1 MSEKLNIITD
11 RIENLLD
18 RYLLFLESKG
28 KNFNF
33 VAALVCAITLGT
45 VDLVVHDS
53 SLTFFYVLPI
63 AFSTWYSGRNC
74 GVLVATICTVF
85 GIIDNLSVKP
95 FLLVWNS
102 ISTFGLYLVITLL
115 VQKVNVMLHN
125 EQRLARTDPMT
136 GVMNFRAFAEVA
148 GYEILRQSRHNL
160 PFSLAFIDL
169 DNFKH
174 VNDQFGHQ
182 QGDQVLIDVATCLV
196 QHLRKTDVV
205 ARYGGDEF
213 VVLLPET
220 AQNAAQIVI
229 RKVQKHLLGAI
240 SEDLGVTFSIG
251 VVTCNHP
258 PDNLEKVIACA
269 DELMYE
275 VKNSGKNN
283 VRFALE

>member
-1 MSEKLNIITD
+1 
-11 RIENLLD
+11 
-18 RYLLFLESKG
+18 
-28 KNFNF
+28 
-33 VAALVCAITLGT
+33 
-45 VDLVVHDS
+45 LVVPDS

-74 GVLVATICTVF
+74 GIFVATVCTVF
-85 GIIDNLSVKP
+85 GIIDNLSVNT

-102 ISTFGLYLVITLL
+102 ISTFGLFLVITVL
-115 VQKVNVMLHN
+115 VQKVNFMLHN

-136 GVMNFRAFAEVA
+136 GVMNFRAFAEV
-148 GYEILRQSRHNL
+148 GSYEILRQSRHKL

-169 DNFKH
+169 DNFKY

-213 VVLLPET
+213 VVFLPET
-220 AQNAAQIVI
+220 AQDAAQIVI
-229 RKVQKHLLGAI
+229 RKVQQYLLA
-240 SEDLGVTFSIG
+240 SVSQDLGVTFSIG

-258 PDNLEKVIACA
+258 PDSLDKVIACA